1 MSGGVWGI
9 ILGGLE
15 EWVVGGAF
23 FGWVVVS
30 GDECTVS

>member
-1 MSGGVWGI
+1 MGHYIGRVGRM
-9 ILGGLE
+9 G
-15 EWVVGGAF
+15 VGGAF